1 MDGATLKRILQ
12 EILPA
17 RFIKQKAKDLGV
29 IKRSRKRDVVKLA
42 ESLELNAGSDDSG
55 VLADVHRRY
64 CEEAEE
70 TVVRGAF
77 YDWMDEEMVLLM
89 EALLVHAMGYAAAQ
103 PVHLPGILG
112 TVKDWRLFDSE
123 TITLRDELQEV
134 YPGSGSPAAVK
145 VHKELS
151 VGRCCMTYCHFG
163 PAKEHDAPNFE
174 VTERYRDHGLLVDLG
189 YASRDFIQAC
199 KEHRVKYVIRL
210 KDNWKPKVKRI
221 HRGEVTAEFLPGT
234 DLDVLIEEEV
244 LLLDG
249 RCVDAAVRIG
259 QGDRAVDARL
269 VMIPGPD
276 GYLAY
281 LTNLDRG
288 THGPHQVGDLYRV
301 RWEIETD
308 NKLDKS
314 GARLDQIRSTTQSS
328 VSIQICAALL
338 HSMVVNVIIHRD
350 MLDRVEKQ
358 DVRRAPLHR
367 LLLANSIRQ
376 HHAKIFEALC
386 AKGPSLRRWE
396 KLAELIYREGR
407 DPNWRHRPSV
417 LDRLL
422 GLTAP
427 RGRPRK
433 KKMKDCPSSAQPYRS
448 TPQASAPAV
457 A

>member
-17 RFIKQKAKDLGV
+17 WLIRQKAKDLGV
-29 IKRSRKRDVVKLA
+29 IQRIRKRDVVKLA

-89 EALLVHAMGYAAAQ
+89 EALLVYAMDYAAAQ
-103 PVHLPGILG
+103 PVHLPEILG

-163 PAKEHDAPNFE
+163 PAKEHVAPNFE
-174 VTERYRDHGLLVDLG
+174 VNERYRDHGLLVDLG

-199 KEHRVKYVIRL
+199 KEHRFKYVIRL

-221 HRGEVTAEFLPGT
+221 HRGEVNAEFLPGT
-234 DLDVLIEEEV
+234 DLDVLIEQDI

-249 RCVDAAVRIG
+249 RCVDATVGIG
-259 QGDRAVDARL
+259 QGAGAVDARL

-308 NKLDKS
+308 NKLDTPNHFVGAAECAES

-358 DVRRAPLHR
+358 DIRRAPLHR
-367 LLLANSIRQ
+367 LLLAKSIRQ

-386 AKGPSLRRWE
+386 AKGSSLRRRE
-396 KLAELIYREGR
+396 KLAELINSEGR
-407 DPNWRHRPSV
+407 DPN
-417 LDRLL
+417 
-422 GLTAP
+422 
-427 RGRPRK
+427 
-433 KKMKDCPSSAQPYRS
+433 
-448 TPQASAPAV
+448 
-457 A
+457 